1 MSSADRGEGE
11 VSAEPMLMTSEA
23 EMTDA
28 RALMREQS
36 VRDIELAVTAITA
49 WAIRNDVHQ
58 ETMRLAECDLP
69 KGHAWLLCRLSTCDP
84 IRLGELAS
92 ALGIDSSTLTPQA
105 QRLER
110 DGLVIREPD
119 PSDGRAT
126 LLRLTLAGHALL
138 ARVQAS
144 RRALLTARLHSWTD
158 AERARAATILSRLA
172 AAL

>member
-1 MSSADRGEGE
+1 MS
-11 VSAEPMLMTSEA
+11 
-23 EMTDA
+23 DA
-28 RALMREQS
+28 HALLCEQ
-36 VRDIELAVTAITA
+36 VMRDIEFAVSAIAA
-49 WAIRNDVHQ
+49 WATRNDVHQ

-69 KGHAWLLCRLSTCDP
+69 RGHAWLLGRLSTCGP

-119 PSDGRAT
+119 PRDGRAA
-126 LLRLTLAGHALL
+126 LLRVTRAGQSLL
-138 ARVQAS
+138 GRLHAS
-144 RRALLTARLHSWTD
+144 RRALLAARMHTWTD
-158 AERARAATILSRLA
+158 AERASAAAILSRLA